1 VTARERLYLTSDR
14 RRVVEHGN
22 RDAAFLL
29 VAPGAEIMTNYVP
42 LVEAFYAAQAAKK
55 QGKPEPLPD
64 NTHAEVS
71 TPPPPLSADETEGY
85 EKRIPTIIRRRGR
98 PPKASK
104 FAGDPGD

>member
-1 VTARERLYLTSDR
+1 MIAQERLYFTSDR

-29 VAPGAEIMTNYVP
+29 VAPGAEIMTSYVP

-71 TPPPPLSADETEGY
+71 TAPPELSADATEDY
-85 EKRIPTIIRRRGR
+85 EKRIPTTVRRRGR
-98 PPKASK
+98 PPKASR
-104 FAGDPGD
+104 FSGDPGD